1 MKYVKVKQGMIEG
14 LQQHG
19 YCVFKGIPFA
29 KPPIGNLRWKAPHP
43 ADAWEGVYYADHFKY
58 RGWQE
63 NDTQGEVP
71 FWKEKLLKEFYDDY
85 R

>member
-58 RGWQE
+58 RGRR
-63 NDTQGEVP
+63 TIHR
-71 FWKEKLLKEFYDDY
+71 EKCRFGKKNC
-85 R
+85 